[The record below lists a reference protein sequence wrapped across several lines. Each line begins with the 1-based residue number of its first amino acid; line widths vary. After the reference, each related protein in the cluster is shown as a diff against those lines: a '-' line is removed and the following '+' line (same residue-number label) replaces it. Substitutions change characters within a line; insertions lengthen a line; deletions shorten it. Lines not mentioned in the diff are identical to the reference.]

1 MFILQRTIIKVLK
14 SSNFAVM
21 TEMIKEF
28 LSFRNIL
35 IYTLFVHVLYSCSKK
50 NEKAIREKEAIAI
63 LVQPFK
69 DMNSGDVELLV
80 KEIKKVYP
88 KVKVLEPID
97 LPKNSYYKPRNRY
110 RADSII
116 SFLSK
121 NTKQNFVTIGLTTK
135 DISATKGNIK
145 DFGIMGLGFRPGT
158 ACVASSFRLNKD
170 NRNEQLF
177 KVAIHEL
184 GHTQGLKHCP
194 EKSCF
199 MRDAEGKNLTNEETG
214 FCKKCR
220 QILMKKNWKFS

>member
-1 MFILQRTIIKVLK
+1 MFILQKTITKALK

-21 TEMIKEF
+21 TEVVKEF
-28 LSFRNIL
+28 LSFRIIL
-35 IYTLFVHVLYSCSKK
+35 IYILFLYVLSSCSEKK
-50 NEKAIREKEAIAI
+50 ENAVYEKEAVTI

-88 KVKVLEPID
+88 KVKALEAID
-97 LPKNSYYKPRNRY
+97 LPKNSFYKPRNRY

-135 DISATKGNIK
+135 DISTTKGNIK

-158 ACVASSFRLNKD
+158 ACVASSFRLNTN
-170 NRNEQLF
+170 NRNEQFF

-194 EKSCF
+194 
-199 MRDAEGKNLTNEETG
+199 GKNMLHERCG
-214 FCKKCR
+214 R
-220 QILMKKNWKFS
+220 

>member
-1 MFILQRTIIKVLK
+1 MKEI
-14 SSNFAVM
+14 
-21 TEMIKEF
+21 IKEF
-28 LSFRNIL
+28 LRFRIIL
-35 IYTLFVHVLYSCSKK
+35 FYILLLYVLSSCSEKK
-50 NEKAIREKEAIAI
+50 EKAILEKEPITI

-69 DMNSGDVELLV
+69 DMNSGDIELLV

-88 KVKVLEPID
+88 QVKELKPID
-97 LPKNSYYKPRNRY
+97 LPKNSYYQPRDRY

-121 NTKQNFVTIGLTTK
+121 NTKKNFVTIGLTTK

-145 DFGIMGLGFRPGT
+145 DFGILGLGFRPGT
-158 ACVASSFRLNKD
+158 ACIASSFRLNKE

-199 MRDAEGKNLTNEETG
+199 MRDAEGKNLTNEETE

-220 QILMKKNWKFS
+220 QILINKNWKFR

>member
-1 MFILQRTIIKVLK
+1 MTENATGIFGLKNFLIFIL
-14 SSNFAVM
+14 
-21 TEMIKEF
+21 F
-28 LSFRNIL
+28 LSAVSN
-35 IYTLFVHVLYSCSKK
+35 CSKENGK
-50 NEKAIREKEAIAI
+50 TVNEKEAVTI

-69 DMNSGDVELLV
+69 DINSKDVELV
-80 KEIKKVYP
+80 VEEIRKIYP
-88 KVKVLEPID
+88 KIKVLEPID
-97 LPKNSYYKPRNRY
+97 FPDNSYYKPRNRY

-121 NTKQNFVTIGLTTK
+121 NTKQNFVTIGLTAK

-184 GHTQGLKHCP
+184 GHTQGLKHCQ
-194 EKSCF
+194 EKKCF
-199 MRDAEGKNLTNEETG
+199 MRDAEGKNPTDEETE
-214 FCKKCR
+214 FCKKCK
-220 QILMKKNWKFS
+220 QFLINKNWKFS